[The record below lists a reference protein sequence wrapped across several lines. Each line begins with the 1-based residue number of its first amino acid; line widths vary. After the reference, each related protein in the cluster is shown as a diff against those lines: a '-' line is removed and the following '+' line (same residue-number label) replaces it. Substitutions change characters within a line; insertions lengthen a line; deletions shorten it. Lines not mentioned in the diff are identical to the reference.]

1 MAFSVISLRATHPE
15 ASRGTGKVLV
25 IYLWLTVAEN
35 KTSETPTLPPR
46 NSGMQGFTGR
56 MSPVK
61 FPPPPTPPMLDKR
74 DSLPPPTAPTRKLT
88 SPFTWLSRNASSKKQ
103 PESPPLKSSPRR
115 NTNASIATI
124 GTIGS
129 NPEMTLSK
137 IDDDGTNNRSSQGSL
152 RDRFKFLR
160 MREEAGVTLEDE
172 SGEAARKSMGLGILS
187 SGIEEEP
194 APGMSSTPNSPRPGS
209 IVKQSTINVNLAPGT
224 AAGFAA
230 GPAGSAEPV
239 DWDLWQTV
247 VNEGPAAVART
258 SSEELNRAIA
268 SGIPQ
273 AIRGVIWQ
281 VMAQSKNESLESVYT
296 ELVARGTDKELPP
309 TRSPLLSGLNINMK
323 EKDSLASSSSSIH
336 SDYSTPATTTGSAN
350 AMHSPP
356 LGTDNTEDVA
366 KLQAKLDAEKKVRAK
381 QEIATIQKLEKT
393 IKRDL
398 GGRTSYSKYLMSAGL
413 QDGLFGIC
421 KAYALYD
428 EAVGYAQGMNFI
440 AMPLLFNV
448 SWSNPCLWSDTK
460 RCADARR
467 GSIRSLCDAHEQV
480 RPS

>member
-1 MAFSVISLRATHPE
+1 
-15 ASRGTGKVLV
+15 
-25 IYLWLTVAEN
+25 
-35 KTSETPTLPPR
+35 
-46 NSGMQGFTGR
+46 
-56 MSPVK
+56 
-61 FPPPPTPPMLDKR
+61 
-74 DSLPPPTAPTRKLT
+74 
-88 SPFTWLSRNASSKKQ
+88 
-103 PESPPLKSSPRR
+103 
-115 NTNASIATI
+115 
-124 GTIGS
+124 
-129 NPEMTLSK
+129 MTLSK
-137 IDDDGTNNRSSQGSL
+137 IDDEDPNKRSSQGSL
-152 RDRFKFLR
+152 RDRFKYLR
-160 MREEAGVTLEDE
+160 MREEAGITLEEEGGD
-172 SGEAARKSMGLGILS
+172 AAHKSMGLGIMGE
-187 SGIEEEP
+187 GIEEEQ
-194 APGMSSTPNSPRPGS
+194 APGATSSPNSPRPGS

-230 GPAGSAEPV
+230 GPSGEAAEPV
-239 DWDLWQTV
+239 DWDLWQAV

-281 VMAQSKNESLESVYT
+281 VMAQSKNEELEMVYK

-323 EKDSLASSSSSIH
+323 EKDSVASSSSSIH
-336 SDYSTPATTTGSAN
+336 SDYSTPATTTGSTN

-366 KLQAKLDAEKKVRAK
+366 KLQAKLDAEKKERAR
-381 QEIATIQKLEKT
+381 QEVATIQKLEKT

-398 GGRTSYSKYLMSAGL
+398 GARTSYSKYLMSAGL

-448 SWSNPCLWSDTK
+448 SRYDHYHHDHKLNY
-460 RCADARR
+460 CADARR
-467 GSIRSLCDAHEQV
+467 GSIWSLCDAHEQV
-480 RPS
+480 WPPRSLRSGHAWATPSSLPV